1 MQHVIVLGGG
11 MVGRVIAR
19 DLATDRHIK
28 VSVVDKDPG
37 VLARISSEAPID
49 TIQADL
55 SNPQRV
61 ETVVG
66 ECDLVIGAVPGFL
79 GFQTLRAVLNAGKNY
94 CDISFFPEDG
104 LELDALARAK
114 RVTAVVDC
122 GVAPGMSNM
131 IVGRAHA
138 ELDATS
144 EVLILVGGL
153 PEARL
158 WPYEYK
164 APFSPIDVI
173 EEYVRPARCRRD
185 GQIVT
190 LPALSE
196 PELVNIPGVGVLEAF
211 NTDGLRS
218 LLKTIDAPNMKEKT
232 LRYPGHAEK
241 MRVLRET
248 GFFRSDPVEIDGMKV
263 RPIDLTSRLLFP
275 MWRLGK
281 GEEEFTVMHVEVG
294 GIKDGKNVKHV
305 YDLLDKTDIATDT
318 SSMARTTGFPCA
330 IVARILLAG
339 EYERKGVVPPEWLGR
354 ERPLFDKVMSQLHS
368 RRVVFRHSSQGD

>member
-1 MQHVIVLGGG
+1 MQPVIVLGGG

-94 CDISFFPEDG
+94 CDISFFHEDG